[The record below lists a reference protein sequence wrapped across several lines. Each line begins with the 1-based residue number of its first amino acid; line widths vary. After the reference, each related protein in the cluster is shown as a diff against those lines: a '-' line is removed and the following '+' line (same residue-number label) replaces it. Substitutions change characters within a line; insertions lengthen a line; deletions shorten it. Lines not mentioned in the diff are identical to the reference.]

1 VIDQIAAKVER
12 LRTRNVKRDSRMR
25 DVLRVRQ
32 GDIGGVFPGSF
43 SDDYPRPLIAN
54 FIDVAARDLAEAM
67 APLPAFNCSATNI
80 ASDSQRKNADIRTRI
95 ANFYVSNSDLQLQ
108 MYKGADWYNTFG
120 LLPAII
126 ELDYQD
132 MAPRIRLL
140 NPWNVYPEIDRFGRT
155 TSLSQLMSMTAE
167 ELAAMYPEYRSAIM
181 SDGTR
186 PTTTLDVIKY
196 HDKDVDV
203 LFLPSK
209 KNLVLSMSANPV
221 GKCLARVAERP
232 SIDGE
237 SRGQFDDVLAVQ
249 LARARFAILQIQAAE
264 KSVQAPISVPQDVQE
279 IALGPDSILRSSNP
293 QAIRRVSLEL
303 PAGVFAESAQL
314 ERELRQGSRY
324 PETRSGDIQASVI
337 TGRGVQAL
345 QAGFDTQI
353 KSAQATFARLF
364 SDMISMAFEV
374 DEKVFG
380 NTEKHIKGS
389 DDGTPYMLKYR
400 PSRDIKG
407 DYTVDVQYGL
417 MSGLD
422 PNRALIFGLQA
433 RSDKLI
439 SRDFLRR
446 NLPFNVN
453 VTQEEQRIDI
463 EEMRDALRQAVA
475 SSAIAIPQM
484 AAQGQDP
491 SNLIR
496 AIADVVLG
504 RQKGE
509 SLENV
514 VTKAFA
520 PEPQPEVP
528 AAGVAPGLGQTAP
541 VEGGPVAAPAA
552 GPMQGGTP
560 DLGSLLAAIGA

>member
-1 VIDQIAAKVER
+1 MIDEIAAKVDR
-12 LRTRNVKRDSRMR
+12 LRTRNARRDARMR

-32 GDIGGVFPGSF
+32 GDISGVFPGSF

-54 FIDVAARDLAEAM
+54 FIDVAARDLAESM
-67 APLPAFNCSATNI
+67 APLPSFNCSATNI
-80 ASDSQRKNADIRTRI
+80 ASDAQRKNADIRTRI
-95 ANFYVSNSDLQLQ
+95 ANFYVTNSDLQLQ
-108 MYKGADWYNTFG
+108 MYTGADWYNTYG
-120 LLPAII
+120 MLPAII
-126 ELDYQD
+126 ELDYTD
-132 MAPRIRLL
+132 MTPRIRFL
-140 NPWNVYPEIDRFGRT
+140 NPFNVYPEIDRFGRT
-155 TSLSQLMSMTAE
+155 ISITQIMSMSAE
-167 ELAAMYPEYRSAIM
+167 ELATMYPEYRGTILG
-181 SDGTR
+181 DGTR
-186 PTTTLDVIKY
+186 ASANLDVIKY
-196 HDKDVDV
+196 HDKDID
-203 LFLPSK
+203 LLYIPSK
-209 KNLVLSMSANPV
+209 KNLVLSMAANPV
-221 GKCLARVAERP
+221 GRCLARVAERP
-232 SIDGE
+232 SIDGQ
-237 SRGQFDDVLAVQ
+237 SRGQFDDVLGVQ

-279 IALGPDSILRSSNP
+279 IALGPDAILRSNNP
-293 QAIRRVSLEL
+293 QSIRRVSLEL

-324 PETRSGDIQASVI
+324 PETRGGDIQASVI

-345 QAGFDTQI
+345 QAGFDSQI
-353 KSAQATFARLF
+353 KAAQSTFARLF
-364 SDMISMAFEV
+364 TDLLSMAFEV

-380 NTEKHIKGS
+380 NSEKTIKGS
-389 DDGTPYMLKYR
+389 DDGTPYILKYR
-400 PSRDIKG
+400 PNRDIKG
-407 DYTVDVQYGL
+407 VYTVDVQYGL

-491 SNLIR
+491 SALIR
-496 AIADVVLG
+496 AIAQVVTG

-509 SLENV
+509 ALESV
-514 VTKAFA
+514 VTKAFE

-541 VEGGPVAAPAA
+541 TQGGPVAAPAA
-552 GPMQGGTP
+552 GPGGQP

>member
-1 VIDQIAAKVER
+1 MIDQIAAKVER
-12 LRTRNVKRDSRMR
+12 LRQRSVRRDSRMR

-32 GDIGGVFPGSF
+32 GDISGVFPGAF
-43 SDDYPRPLIAN
+43 SDDYPKPLIAN

-80 ASDSQRKNADIRTRI
+80 SSDAQRKAADTRTRI
-95 ANFYVSNSDLQLQ
+95 ANFYVTNSDLQLQ

-126 ELDYQD
+126 ELDYDD
-132 MAPRIRLL
+132 MAPRIRML
-140 NPWNVYPEIDRFGRT
+140 NPWGVYPEIDRFGRT
-155 TSLSQLMSMTAE
+155 ISISQKMSMAAE
-167 ELAAMYPEYRSAIM
+167 ELAALYPEFRGSIM
-181 SDGTR
+181 RDGTR
-186 PTTTLDVIKY
+186 PDTQLDIIKY
-196 HDKDVDV
+196 HDKDID
-203 LFLPSK
+203 LLYIPSK
-209 KNLVLSMSANPV
+209 KNLVLSLAANPV

-279 IALGPDSILRSSNP
+279 IALGPDSILRSNNP

-303 PAGVFAESAQL
+303 PNGVFAESAQL

-324 PETRSGDIQASVI
+324 PETRSGNIDASVV

-364 SDMISMAFEV
+364 ADMVSLAFEV
-374 DEKVFG
+374 DEKLFG
-380 NTEKHIKGS
+380 ATEKTIKGS
-389 DDGTPYMLKYR
+389 DDGTPYILKYK
-400 PSRDIKG
+400 PSKDIKG

-496 AIADVVLG
+496 AIAQVVTG

-509 SLENV
+509 ALESV
-514 VTKAFA
+514 VTKAFQ

-541 VEGGPVAAPAA
+541 AQGGPVAAPAA
-552 GPMQGGTP
+552 GPGGTP

>member
-1 VIDQIAAKVER
+1 MIDQIAAKVER
-12 LRTRNVKRDSRMR
+12 LRQRSVRRDSRMR

-32 GDIGGVFPGSF
+32 GDISGVFPGAF
-43 SDDYPRPLIAN
+43 SDEYPKPLIAN

-80 ASDSQRKNADIRTRI
+80 ASDTQRKAADIRTRI

-108 MYKGADWYNTFG
+108 MYRGADWYNTFG

-126 ELDYQD
+126 ELDYED
-132 MAPRIRLL
+132 MAPRIRML
-140 NPWNVYPEIDRFGRT
+140 NPWGVYPEIDRFGRT
-155 TSLSQLMSMTAE
+155 ISISQKMSMAAE
-167 ELAAMYPEYRSAIM
+167 ELAAMYPEFRGSIM
-181 SDGTR
+181 RDGTR
-186 PTTTLDVIKY
+186 PDTQLDIIKY
-196 HDKDVDV
+196 HDKDID
-203 LFLPSK
+203 LLYIPSK
-209 KNLVLSMSANPV
+209 KNLVLSLAANPV

-237 SRGQFDDVLAVQ
+237 NRGQFDDVLAVQ

-293 QAIRRVSLEL
+293 QSIRRVPLEL
-303 PAGVFAESAQL
+303 PNGVFAESAQL

-324 PETRSGDIQASVI
+324 PETRSGNIDASVV

-364 SDMISMAFEV
+364 ADMISLAFEV
-374 DEKVFG
+374 DEKLFG
-380 NTEKHIKGS
+380 ATEKTIKGS
-389 DDGTPYMLKYR
+389 DDGTPYVLKYK
-400 PSRDIKG
+400 PSKDIKG

-496 AIADVVLG
+496 AIAQVVTG

-509 SLENV
+509 ALESV
-514 VTKAFA
+514 VTKAFQ

-528 AAGVAPGLGQTAP
+528 AAGVAPGSAP
-541 VEGGPVAAPAA
+541 AAPTQGGPVAAPAA
-552 GPMQGGTP
+552 GPGGTP

>member
-1 VIDQIAAKVER
+1 MIDQIAAKVER
-12 LRTRNVKRDSRMR
+12 LRQRSVRRDSRMR

-32 GDIGGVFPGSF
+32 GDISGVFPGAF
-43 SDDYPRPLIAN
+43 SDEYPKPLIAN

-80 ASDSQRKNADIRTRI
+80 ASDTQRKAADIRTRI

-108 MYKGADWYNTFG
+108 MYRGADWYNTFG

-126 ELDYQD
+126 ELDYED
-132 MAPRIRLL
+132 MAPRIRML
-140 NPWNVYPEIDRFGRT
+140 NPWGVYPEIDRFGRT
-155 TSLSQLMSMTAE
+155 ISISQKMSMAAE
-167 ELAAMYPEYRSAIM
+167 ELAAMYPEFRGSIM
-181 SDGTR
+181 RDGTR
-186 PTTTLDVIKY
+186 PDTQLDIIKY
-196 HDKDVDV
+196 HDKDID
-203 LFLPSK
+203 LLYIPSK
-209 KNLVLSMSANPV
+209 KNLVLSLAANPV

-237 SRGQFDDVLAVQ
+237 NRGQFDDVLAVQ

-293 QAIRRVSLEL
+293 QSIRRVPLEL
-303 PAGVFAESAQL
+303 PNGVFAESAQL

-324 PETRSGDIQASVI
+324 PETRSGNIDASVV

-364 SDMISMAFEV
+364 ADMVSLAFEV
-374 DEKVFG
+374 DEKLFG
-380 NTEKHIKGS
+380 ATEKTIKGS
-389 DDGTPYMLKYR
+389 DDGTPYVLKYK
-400 PSRDIKG
+400 PSKDIKG

-484 AAQGQDP
+484 AAQGADP
-491 SNLIR
+491 SRLIR
-496 AIADVVLG
+496 AIAQVVTG

-509 SLENV
+509 ALETV
-514 VTKAFA
+514 VTKAFE

-528 AAGVAPGLGQTAP
+528 AAGVAPGSAP
-541 VEGGPVAAPAA
+541 AAPTQGGPVAAPAA
-552 GPMQGGTP
+552 GPGGTP

>member
-1 VIDQIAAKVER
+1 MIDQIAAKVER
-12 LRTRNVKRDSRMR
+12 LRQRSVRRDSRMR

-32 GDIGGVFPGSF
+32 GDISGVFPGAF
-43 SDDYPRPLIAN
+43 SDDYPKPLIAN

-80 ASDSQRKNADIRTRI
+80 SSDTQRKAADIRTRI

-126 ELDYQD
+126 ELDYDD

-140 NPWNVYPEIDRFGRT
+140 NPWGVYPEIDRFGRT
-155 TSLSQLMSMTAE
+155 ISLSQKMSMSAE
-167 ELAAMYPEYRSAIM
+167 ELSALYPEFRGSIM
-181 SDGTR
+181 RDGTR
-186 PTTTLDVIKY
+186 PDTQLDIIKY
-196 HDKDVDV
+196 HDKDID
-203 LFLPSK
+203 LLYIPSK
-209 KNLVLSMSANPV
+209 KNLVLSLAANPV
-221 GKCLARVAERP
+221 GRCLARVAERP

-237 SRGQFDDVLAVQ
+237 NRGQFDDVLAVQ

-279 IALGPDSILRSSNP
+279 IALGPDSILRSNNP

-303 PAGVFAESAQL
+303 PNGVFAESAQL

-324 PETRSGDIQASVI
+324 PETRSGNIDASVV

-364 SDMISMAFEV
+364 ADMVSLAFEV
-374 DEKVFG
+374 DEKLFG
-380 NTEKHIKGS
+380 ANEKTIKGS
-389 DDGTPYMLKYR
+389 DDGTPYVLKYR
-400 PSRDIKG
+400 PSKDIKG

-496 AIADVVLG
+496 AIAQVVTG

-509 SLENV
+509 ALESV
-514 VTKAFA
+514 VTKAFQ

-528 AAGVAPGLGQTAP
+528 AAGVAPGSAP
-541 VEGGPVAAPAA
+541 AAPTQGGPVAAPAA
-552 GPMQGGTP
+552 GPGGTP

>member
-1 VIDQIAAKVER
+1 
-12 LRTRNVKRDSRMR
+12 MR

-32 GDIGGVFPGSF
+32 GDISGVFPGAF
-43 SDDYPRPLIAN
+43 SDEYPKPLIAN

-80 ASDSQRKNADIRTRI
+80 ASDTQRKAADIRTRI

-108 MYKGADWYNTFG
+108 MYRGADWYNTFG

-126 ELDYQD
+126 ELDYED
-132 MAPRIRLL
+132 MAPRIRML
-140 NPWNVYPEIDRFGRT
+140 NPWGVYPEIDRFGRT
-155 TSLSQLMSMTAE
+155 ISISQKMSMAAE
-167 ELAAMYPEYRSAIM
+167 ELAAMYPEFRGSIM
-181 SDGTR
+181 RDGTR
-186 PTTTLDVIKY
+186 PDTQLDIIKY
-196 HDKDVDV
+196 HDKDID
-203 LFLPSK
+203 LLYIPSK
-209 KNLVLSMSANPV
+209 KNLVLSLAANPV

-237 SRGQFDDVLAVQ
+237 NRGQFDDVLAVQ

-293 QAIRRVSLEL
+293 QSIRRVPLEL
-303 PAGVFAESAQL
+303 PNGVFAESAQL

-324 PETRSGDIQASVI
+324 PETRSGNIDASVV

-364 SDMISMAFEV
+364 ADMISLAFEV
-374 DEKVFG
+374 DEKLFG
-380 NTEKHIKGS
+380 ATEKTIKGS
-389 DDGTPYMLKYR
+389 DDGTPYVLKYK
-400 PSRDIKG
+400 PSKDIKG

-484 AAQGQDP
+484 AAQGADP

-496 AIADVVLG
+496 AIAQVVTG

-509 SLENV
+509 ALESV
-514 VTKAFA
+514 VTKAFQ

-528 AAGVAPGLGQTAP
+528 AAGVAPGSAP
-541 VEGGPVAAPAA
+541 AAPTQGGPVAAPAA
-552 GPMQGGTP
+552 GPGGTP

>member
-1 VIDQIAAKVER
+1 
-12 LRTRNVKRDSRMR
+12 MR

-32 GDIGGVFPGSF
+32 GEIGGVFPGAF

-54 FIDVAARDLAEAM
+54 FIDVAAKDLAEAM

-80 ASDSQRKNADIRTRI
+80 ASDTQRRAADTRTRI
-95 ANFYVSNSDLQLQ
+95 ANYYVTNSDLQLQ
-108 MYKGADWYNTFG
+108 MYKGADWYNTYGF
-120 LLPAII
+120 LPAII
-126 ELDYQD
+126 ELDYVDQQ
-132 MAPRIRLL
+132 PRIRML
-140 NPWNVYPEIDRFGRT
+140 NPWGVYPEIDRFGRT
-155 TSLSQLMSMTAE
+155 VSLSQTMSMTAE
-167 ELAAMYPEYRSAIM
+167 ELAALYPEHRGALM
-181 SDGTR
+181 ADGTR
-186 PTTTLDVIKY
+186 ASTVLDIIKY
-196 HDKDVDV
+196 HDKDID
-203 LFLPSK
+203 LLYIPSK
-209 KNLVLSMSANPV
+209 KNLVLSLAANPI
-221 GKCLARVAERP
+221 GRCLARIAERP

-237 SRGQFDDVLAVQ
+237 NRGQFDDVLAVQ

-279 IALGPDSILRSSNP
+279 IALGPDSILRSQNP

-303 PAGVFAESAQL
+303 PSGVFAESAQL
-314 ERELRQGSRY
+314 ERELRQGARY
-324 PETRSGDIQASVI
+324 PETRTGNIDASVV

-353 KSAQATFARLF
+353 KSAQANFARLF
-364 SDMISMAFEV
+364 ADMVSLAFEV
-374 DEKVFG
+374 DEKLFG
-380 NTEKHIKGS
+380 NTEKTIKGS
-389 DDGTPYMLKYR
+389 DDGTPYILKYR
-400 PSRDIKG
+400 PARDIKG

-475 SSAIAIPQM
+475 SSAIAIPQL

-496 AIADVVLG
+496 AIADVVVG
-504 RQKGE
+504 RQKGK
-509 SLENV
+509 SLEDV
-514 VTKAFA
+514 VTEAFT

-541 VEGGPVAAPAA
+541 AQGGPVAAPAA
-552 GPMQGGTP
+552 GPTGTP
-560 DLGSLLAAIGA
+560 DLGSLLAAIGV

>member
-1 VIDQIAAKVER
+1 
-12 LRTRNVKRDSRMR
+12 
-25 DVLRVRQ
+25 
-32 GDIGGVFPGSF
+32 
-43 SDDYPRPLIAN
+43 
-54 FIDVAARDLAEAM
+54 M

-80 ASDSQRKNADIRTRI
+80 ASDAQRKNADIRTRI
-95 ANFYVSNSDLQLQ
+95 ANYYVSNSDLQLQ
-108 MYKGADWYNTFG
+108 MYTGADWFNTYG

-126 ELDYQD
+126 ELDYTD
-132 MAPRIRLL
+132 MTPRIRFL
-140 NPWNVYPEIDRFGRT
+140 NPFNVYPEIDRFGRT
-155 TSLSQLMSMTAE
+155 ISISQNMSMSAE
-167 ELAAMYPEYRSAIM
+167 ELATMYPEYRNTILG
-181 SDGTR
+181 DGTR
-186 PTTTLDVIKY
+186 ASANLEVIKY
-196 HDKDVDV
+196 HDKDID
-203 LFLPSK
+203 LLYIPSK
-209 KNLVLSMSANPV
+209 KNLVLSMAANPV
-221 GKCLARVAERP
+221 GRCLARVAERP
-232 SIDGE
+232 SIDGQ
-237 SRGQFDDVLAVQ
+237 SRGQFDDVLGVQ

-279 IALGPDSILRSSNP
+279 IALGPDAILRSNNP
-293 QAIRRVSLEL
+293 QSIRRVSLEL

-324 PETRSGDIQASVI
+324 PETRGGDIQASVI

-345 QAGFDTQI
+345 QAGFDSQI
-353 KSAQATFARLF
+353 KAAQSTFARLF
-364 SDMISMAFEV
+364 TDLLSMAFEV

-380 NTEKHIKGS
+380 NSEKTIKGS
-389 DDGTPYMLKYR
+389 DDGTPYVLKYR

-407 DYTVDVQYGL
+407 DYTIDVQYGL

-491 SNLIR
+491 SALIR
-496 AIADVVLG
+496 AIAQVVTG

-509 SLENV
+509 ALESV
-514 VTKAFA
+514 VTKAFE

-541 VEGGPVAAPAA
+541 TQGGPVAAPAA
-552 GPMQGGTP
+552 GAGGAP

>member
-1 VIDQIAAKVER
+1 MIDQIAAKVER
-12 LRTRNVKRDSRMR
+12 LRQRSVKRDSRMR

-32 GDIGGVFPGSF
+32 GDISGVFPGAF
-43 SDDYPRPLIAN
+43 SDEYPKPLIAN

-80 ASDSQRKNADIRTRI
+80 ASDTQRKAADIRTRI

-108 MYKGADWYNTFG
+108 MYRGADWYNTFG

-126 ELDYQD
+126 ELDYED
-132 MAPRIRLL
+132 MAPRIRML
-140 NPWNVYPEIDRFGRT
+140 NPWGVYPEIDRFGRT
-155 TSLSQLMSMTAE
+155 ISISQKMSMAAE
-167 ELAAMYPEYRSAIM
+167 ELAAMYPEFRGSIM
-181 SDGTR
+181 RDGTR
-186 PTTTLDVIKY
+186 PDTQLDIIKY
-196 HDKDVDV
+196 HDKDID
-203 LFLPSK
+203 LLYIPSK
-209 KNLVLSMSANPV
+209 KNLVLSLAANPV

-237 SRGQFDDVLAVQ
+237 NRGQFDDVLAVQ

-293 QAIRRVSLEL
+293 QSIRRVPLEL
-303 PAGVFAESAQL
+303 PNGVFAESAQL

-324 PETRSGDIQASVI
+324 PETRSGNIDASVV

-364 SDMISMAFEV
+364 ADMISLAFEV
-374 DEKVFG
+374 DEKLFG
-380 NTEKHIKGS
+380 ATEKTIKGS
-389 DDGTPYMLKYR
+389 DDGTPYVLKYK
-400 PSRDIKG
+400 PSKDIKG

-496 AIADVVLG
+496 AIAQVVTG

-509 SLENV
+509 ALESV
-514 VTKAFA
+514 VTKAFQ

-528 AAGVAPGLGQTAP
+528 AAGVAPGSAP
-541 VEGGPVAAPAA
+541 AAPTQGGPVAAPAA
-552 GPMQGGTP
+552 GPGGTP

>member
-1 VIDQIAAKVER
+1 MIDQIAAKVER
-12 LRTRNVKRDSRMR
+12 LRQRSVRRDSRMR

-32 GDIGGVFPGSF
+32 GDISGVFPGAF
-43 SDDYPRPLIAN
+43 SDEYPKPLIAN

-80 ASDSQRKNADIRTRI
+80 ASDTQRKAADIRTRI

-108 MYKGADWYNTFG
+108 MYRGADWYNTFG

-126 ELDYQD
+126 ELDYED
-132 MAPRIRLL
+132 MAPRIRML
-140 NPWNVYPEIDRFGRT
+140 NPWGVYPEIDRFGRT
-155 TSLSQLMSMTAE
+155 ISISQKMSMAAE
-167 ELAAMYPEYRSAIM
+167 ELAAMYPEFRGSIM
-181 SDGTR
+181 RDGTR
-186 PTTTLDVIKY
+186 PDTQLDIIKY
-196 HDKDVDV
+196 HDKDID
-203 LFLPSK
+203 LLYIPSK
-209 KNLVLSMSANPV
+209 KNLVLSLAANPV

-237 SRGQFDDVLAVQ
+237 NRGQFDDVLAVQ

-293 QAIRRVSLEL
+293 QSIRRVPLEL
-303 PAGVFAESAQL
+303 PNGVFAESAQL

-324 PETRSGDIQASVI
+324 PETRSGNIDASVV

-364 SDMISMAFEV
+364 ADMVSLAFEV
-374 DEKVFG
+374 DEKLFG
-380 NTEKHIKGS
+380 ATEKTIKGS
-389 DDGTPYMLKYR
+389 DDGTPYVLKYK

-484 AAQGQDP
+484 AAQGADP
-491 SNLIR
+491 SRLIR
-496 AIADVVLG
+496 AIAQVVTG

-509 SLENV
+509 ALETV
-514 VTKAFA
+514 VTKAFE

-528 AAGVAPGLGQTAP
+528 AAGVAPGSAP
-541 VEGGPVAAPAA
+541 AAPTQGGPVAAPAA
-552 GPMQGGTP
+552 GPGGTP

>member
-1 VIDQIAAKVER
+1 MIDEIAAKVDR
-12 LRTRNVKRDSRMR
+12 LRTRNARRDARMR

-32 GDIGGVFPGSF
+32 GDISGVFPGSF

-54 FIDVAARDLAEAM
+54 FIDVAARDLAESM
-67 APLPAFNCSATNI
+67 APLPSFNCSATNI
-80 ASDSQRKNADIRTRI
+80 ASDAQRKNADIRTRI
-95 ANFYVSNSDLQLQ
+95 ANFYVTNSDLQLQ
-108 MYKGADWYNTFG
+108 MYTGADWYNTYG
-120 LLPAII
+120 MLPAII
-126 ELDYQD
+126 ELDYTD
-132 MAPRIRLL
+132 MTPRIRFL
-140 NPWNVYPEIDRFGRT
+140 NPFNVYPEIDRFGRT
-155 TSLSQLMSMTAE
+155 ISITQIMSMSAE
-167 ELAAMYPEYRSAIM
+167 ELATMYPEYRGTILG
-181 SDGTR
+181 DGTR
-186 PTTTLDVIKY
+186 ASANLDVIKY
-196 HDKDVDV
+196 HDKDID
-203 LFLPSK
+203 LLYIPSK
-209 KNLVLSMSANPV
+209 KNLVLSMAANPV
-221 GKCLARVAERP
+221 GRCLARVAERP
-232 SIDGE
+232 SIDGQ
-237 SRGQFDDVLAVQ
+237 SRGQFDDVLGVQ

-279 IALGPDSILRSSNP
+279 IALGPDAILRSNNP
-293 QAIRRVSLEL
+293 QSIRRVSLEL

-324 PETRSGDIQASVI
+324 PETRGGDIQASVI

-345 QAGFDTQI
+345 QAGFDSQI
-353 KSAQATFARLF
+353 KAAQSTFARLF
-364 SDMISMAFEV
+364 TDLLSMAFEV

-380 NTEKHIKGS
+380 NSEKTIKGS
-389 DDGTPYMLKYR
+389 DDGTPYILKYR
-400 PSRDIKG
+400 PNRDIKG

-491 SNLIR
+491 SALIR
-496 AIADVVLG
+496 AIAQVVTG

-509 SLENV
+509 ALESV
-514 VTKAFA
+514 VTKAFE

-541 VEGGPVAAPAA
+541 TQGGPVAAPAA
-552 GPMQGGTP
+552 GPGGQP